1 MTAPM
6 RASRRH
12 PARVGSRLFLL
23 YAVASLVPVVLLGLG
38 LFRGYRQDG
47 VDRALDQGRA
57 QAAVIEEMAI
67 APVLGGGDL
76 RTGLTR
82 RERAGLLDATE
93 LAIFSGSVV
102 RLRVRGFDG
111 RVVFSD
117 DGSKTG
123 ALPAWDPAFHRAA
136 AGRTDVRI
144 VPGPTGD
151 GEHVIRVLEPIVPN
165 ASGRSTGVL
174 EAYLPYAP
182 IAALA
187 RAQLRRASERLAA
200 VLLALYLV
208 LALISWSSTG
218 RLRRHAAESAHR
230 ALHDALTGLP
240 NREGFRLR
248 AEEAVSA
255 HAAGARGAIA
265 MLDLDRFKDVNDTL
279 GHHAGDQL
287 LRIVGERLV
296 SALRSDDIVARL
308 GGDEFGL
315 VLPGVADAD
324 QALELLGRVHAELA
338 AELTLESVELSVEAS
353 TGVALY
359 PVHGTT
365 LEELLKRADGAMYQ
379 GKRGAASL
387 VVHSPD
393 ATALPNDGLRVQGEL
408 RHAIERDELVLHYQP
423 KFELGSG
430 EVRGA
435 EALLRWQHPERGLVP
450 PAEFLPAA
458 EQSGLIEPLTAWVLR
473 RALGDRAQWTGAG
486 ADWTVSVNVSA
497 RNLESPD
504 FPALVLGLLEETAT
518 PPEALCLEITETALA
533 GDAALAERSLE
544 TLVERGVGVSVDD
557 FGTGYTSVLGLRT
570 LAVSEIKIDRAFVME
585 LDRHSEDRSIVRAII
600 DLAHGLGCTVTAEG
614 VETAETAAWLRGV
627 ACDSAQGY
635 HLARPAPWP
644 ELLERF
650 GVRVDVLSA
659 APVTT

>member
-1 MTAPM
+1 M
-6 RASRRH
+6 H

-38 LFRGYRQDG
+38 LYRGYRQDG
-47 VDRALDQGRA
+47 LDRALGQGRA

-67 APVLGGGDL
+67 APVLGGRDL
-76 RTGLTR
+76 RAGLTG

-102 RLRVRGFDG
+102 RLRVRAFDG

-117 DGSKTG
+117 DGSKRG

-136 AGRTDVRI
+136 AGGSDVRI
-144 VPGPTGD
+144 VAGPTPD
-151 GEHVIRVLEPIVPN
+151 AERVIRVLEPIVPN

-182 IAALA
+182 IAAMA
-187 RAQLRRASERLAA
+187 RAQLRRASERLAG
-200 VLLALYLV
+200 VLAALYLV
-208 LALISWSSTG
+208 LALISWSTTR

-230 ALHDALTGLP
+230 ALHDGLTGVP
-240 NREGFRLR
+240 NREGFRVR
-248 AEEAVSA
+248 AEELLSG

-265 MLDLDRFKDVNDTL
+265 LLDLDRFKDVNDTL
-279 GHHAGDQL
+279 GHHAGDEL
-287 LRIVGERLV
+287 LRIVAGRLS
-296 SALRSDDIVARL
+296 SALRTDDVVARL

-315 VLPGVADAD
+315 VLPGVADA
-324 QALELLGRVHAELA
+324 AHAVELLTRLQAELG
-338 AELTLESVELSVEAS
+338 AEVTVDSVDLTLEAS

-359 PVHGTT
+359 PEHGTT
-365 LEELLKRADGAMYQ
+365 LEELLKRADSAMYQ
-379 GKRGAASL
+379 GKRRAASI
-387 VVHSPD
+387 VVYAPD
-393 ATALPNDGLRVQGEL
+393 VVATGGDGLRIQSEL
-408 RHAIERDELVLHYQP
+408 RHALERDELVLHYQP
-423 KFELGSG
+423 KFELDSG

-435 EALLRWQHPERGLVP
+435 EALLRWQHPVRGLVP

-473 RALGDRAQWTGAG
+473 RALEDRARWTDAG
-486 ADWTVSVNVSA
+486 ARWSVSVNVSA

-504 FPALVLGLLEETAT
+504 FAALVLGLLEETGT
-518 PPEALCLEITETALA
+518 PPDGLCLEVTETALA
-533 GDAALAERSLE
+533 GNAALAARTLE
-544 TLVERGVGVSVDD
+544 ELVARGIAVSVDD

-585 LDRHSEDRSIVRAII
+585 LDRRSEDRSIVRAII

-614 VETAETAAWLRGV
+614 VETAETATWLRGV

-650 GVRVDVLSA
+650 RA
-659 APVTT
+659 ALPTPAATT